1 MILSFLWNLSYVVFM
16 ILSGYYV
23 VLYNKLGE
31 DIEIIKSA
39 LLKKNKTV
47 K

>member
-1 MILSFLWNLSYVVFM
+1 MILAFLWNLSYIVFM
-16 ILSGYYV
+16 VLSGYYV
-23 VLYNKLGE
+23 VLYNKLAE
-31 DIEIIKSA
+31 DIEVVKKA

>member
-1 MILSFLWNLSYVVFM
+1 MILTFLWNLSYIVFM

-23 VLYNKLGE
+23 VLYNKLAE